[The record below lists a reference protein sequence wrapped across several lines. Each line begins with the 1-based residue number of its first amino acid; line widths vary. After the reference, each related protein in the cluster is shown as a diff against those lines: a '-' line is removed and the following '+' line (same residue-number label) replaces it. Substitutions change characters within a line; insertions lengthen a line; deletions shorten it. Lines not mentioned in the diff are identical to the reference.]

1 MFPIFIYIL
10 VNSCLLKESSCDVE
24 ISKRFGQTK
33 TSWARNALWHP
44 KKRLAR
50 NTISSDSVMSH
61 LIRLRGGSSELIE
74 VEDEPM
80 ELMNTVIRQ
89 CEIASRALHCEKVQ
103 VVDVLGLF
111 GGGLDFAGF
120 EVELVGF
127 IRLV

>member
-1 MFPIFIYIL
+1 MFPIFTYIL

-33 TSWARNALWHP
+33 TSWARNALWHR
-44 KKRLAR
+44 KKTLAR
-50 NTISSDSVMSH
+50 NTISPDSVMFH

-89 CEIASRALHCEKVQ
+89 CEIASRALHCEKVRA
-103 VVDVLGLF
+103 DDAWMKVLSVLN
-111 GGGLDFAGF
+111 FAIYLALLR
-120 EVELVGF
+120 V
-127 IRLV
+127 